1 MSRSDFL
8 AFLLFTIVG
17 TASSQG
23 DDLFFNA
30 DFNGSGQGTL
40 TGQSLDPDI
49 TGGFQFAPSDHSQ
62 ALKSEL
68 FIVPPFVII
77 LGFMAVSREDLRISA
92 ICMIVVE
99 PIMIWLIW
107 TDRNRNRTL
116 LRITVDWDII
126 RPMNSLSEI
135 PKDLVA
141 KRDAGELS
149 EEDFRLVHGGG
160 AVIQEQQR
168 AIARLQTQELPSADE
183 FLARLARRHGRRN
196 PYKLLSDESQEFI
209 FSDSTEHSQEE
220 IQRAVEL
227 LETSYFIPPPKCL
240 VYLLYDHMSTGN
252 HNLSGLFDS
261 RDPSVPLKTRGG
273 MTRRIE
279 ALNEF
284 LHAGGKEWLHPEK
297 LKEE

>member
-1 MSRSDFL
+1 M
-8 AFLLFTIVG
+8 
-17 TASSQG
+17 
-23 DDLFFNA
+23 
-30 DFNGSGQGTL
+30 
-40 TGQSLDPDI
+40 
-49 TGGFQFAPSDHSQ
+49 
-62 ALKSEL
+62 
-68 FIVPPFVII
+68 
-77 LGFMAVSREDLRISA
+77 
-92 ICMIVVE
+92 
-99 PIMIWLIW
+99 
-107 TDRNRNRTL
+107 
-116 LRITVDWDII
+116 DWDII

-135 PKDLVA
+135 TKDLVA
-141 KRDAGELS
+141 RRDAGELS

-240 VYLLYDHMSTGN
+240 VYLLHDHMSTGN